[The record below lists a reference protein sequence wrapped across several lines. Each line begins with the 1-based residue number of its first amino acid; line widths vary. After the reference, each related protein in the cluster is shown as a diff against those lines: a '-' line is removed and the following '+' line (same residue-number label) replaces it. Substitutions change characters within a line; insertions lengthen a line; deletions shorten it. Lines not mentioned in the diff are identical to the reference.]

1 MTFQRKLLF
10 GVSLMVLPALLIG
23 TEAIRSNMLEQRAL
37 ATLGERLGRSRT
49 YAELET
55 AMFNQSEVIWRY
67 LTGMDPEA
75 KKEFELYGEVVQY
88 WFERWKAE
96 LAPADSLLAQ
106 QIGELQ
112 RQYVAVGEKAFSTF
126 DAGHHREAYRTT
138 QTELRTRLQPA
149 LTALN
154 RQIYRRT
161 RESSVQGA
169 YQRVEAIVAEE
180 QRTLF
185 VIFLVSVVAGL
196 VAAWVL
202 ARSMAS
208 PINELRG
215 VMAVVGAGN
224 LDHPITVRSDDE
236 IGDLARSFSNMTE
249 SLRRSQSEMVRLN
262 DELAGKVGQLE
273 RAQAQL
279 VQSEKLASIGEMS
292 AAVAHGLRNPLASLR
307 ASAQLVLRH
316 PGSTAAS
323 EQLQLIVDEV
333 DRLDRR
339 ITHLLAFSR
348 PAPFRPIAE
357 RFANLVQEVLPAF
370 AERFKTQ
377 GVQLEQDLP
386 GDLPEVLADTMKLE
400 QALVELISN
409 ALDAMPDGGRLVLAA
424 RVATGPTGRNGIA
437 VELRDTGRGIPVETL
452 SSVGQPFFTTRP
464 EGTGLGVATARRF
477 VEQHGGRLDLAS
489 KAGEGTIVR
498 IWLPAA

>member
-1 MTFQRKLLF
+1 
-10 GVSLMVLPALLIG
+10 MVLPALLIG
-23 TEAIRSNMLEQRAL
+23 TEAIRSNVLEQRAL

-55 AMFNQSEVIWRY
+55 AMFDQSEVIWRY

-75 KKEFELYGEVVQY
+75 KKEFALYGEVVQY

-96 LAPADSLLAQ
+96 LPPADSSLAR
-106 QIGELQ
+106 QIAELQ
-112 RQYVAVGEKAFSTF
+112 RQFVAVGESAFRAF
-126 DAGHHREAYRTT
+126 DAGQRQEAYRTA
-138 QTELRTRLQPA
+138 QTELRSRLQPA

-169 YQRVEAIVAEE
+169 YQRVQGIVGEE
-180 QRTLF
+180 RRTLF
-185 VIFLVSVVAGL
+185 AIFLLSVAAGL
-196 VAAWVL
+196 ASAWVL
-202 ARSMAS
+202 ARSMVR
-208 PINELRG
+208 PIHELRG
-215 VMAVVGAGN
+215 AMAVVGAGDLN
-224 LDHPITVRSDDE
+224 HPITVRSNDE
-236 IGDLARSFSNMTE
+236 IGDLARTFSSMTD
-249 SLRRSQSEMVRLN
+249 SLRQSQSELVRLN

-316 PGSTAAS
+316 PGSPAARD
-323 EQLQLIVDEV
+323 QLQLIIDEV

-339 ITHLLAFSR
+339 VAHLLTFSR
-348 PAPFRPIAE
+348 PAPFRLIPE

-370 AERFKTQ
+370 GDRFKTQ
-377 GVQLEQDLP
+377 GVQLQLDLP
-386 GDLPEVLADTMKLE
+386 GDLPEILADTMKLE

-409 ALDAMPDGGRLVLAA
+409 ALDAMPDGGRLALVASAA
-424 RVATGPTGRNGIA
+424 VGPTGRNGIA
-437 VELRDTGRGIPVETL
+437 IELRDTGRGIPAETL
-452 SSVGQPFFTTRP
+452 PSVGQPFFTTRP
-464 EGTGLGVATARRF
+464 EGTGLGLATARRF
-477 VEQHGGRLDLAS
+477 VEQHGGRLDLTS
-489 KAGEGTIVR
+489 KAGEGTSVR